1 MTTTG
6 DDAVATAVA
15 HVLDRDDEWI
25 ERPVADNSVLEM
37 EDPVV
42 AALSDQADS
51 LSSVI
56 PVARLNFPRIKV
68 PKATRTPE
76 GKWKVEYQDGLPVIE
91 TFSIRI
97 RALQRKE
104 RLAQERLARSEAPAR
119 SRLRRDPSDNEVD
132 VNEAELRMLYT
143 ATVREDRDRF
153 WDSQALQQKYRV
165 HEGWELIGKM
175 LTDTEQITAILSLYD
190 LGSEAQVEQ
199 RDLLEK

>member
-1 MTTTG
+1 MTTT
-6 DDAVATAVA
+6 DPVAEAISGQYV
-15 HVLDRDDEWI
+15 HRDDFMD
-25 ERPVADNSVLEM
+25 RPVPEPDHLEM

-42 AALSDQADS
+42 AALSDQADA
-51 LSSVI
+51 LASVI

-68 PKATRTPE
+68 PKATQTPD
-76 GKWKVEYQDGLPVIE
+76 GKWRVETKDGVPVLE

-119 SRLRRDPSDNEVD
+119 SRLRQSPTDNEVD

-153 WDSQALQQKYRV
+153 WDSQALQQRYRV